1 MRIYAA
7 SRGDV
12 VKGALYM
19 IGFVAVMDV
28 AMVLILTHLAH
39 RVVSVTAQWPIGV
52 LVLGVIL
59 FTLRA
64 YNQAAS
70 SWIQVTPKQLSWAS
84 GPNATKQGLTPG
96 GSVKL
101 AELSAVA
108 VQLDEV
114 KINSGR
120 KKLTVSVHRLHAEV
134 AGKPAI
140 VLPLGALES
149 YEKATPEAI
158 EQGRLPL
165 LRAVVQINTYA
176 KGLTVDTSVMGDV
189 VLPTVDA
196 KDAEAA
202 ADADAAAAEAEV
214 EAESSSTET
223 VVEASSAEIAADE
236 VSSAELESV
245 EADQA
250 AESESEAVELA
261 AAEAEVEA
269 AEQEA
274 AEAEQI
280 EAAEAEVE
288 AVELEAAEIPAAESA
303 AAEAEVEAEAETKSE
318 TETETEAGPEA
329 AELVVTEVEPEAE
342 VETKSEL
349 EAEAGPEVVELVV
362 TEVEPE
368 AEVETKS
375 ELEAE
380 AEPEAVEL
388 VVTEVE
394 TKSEH
399 EAETEA
405 EPEVI
410 ELVVTEVE
418 TEVEV
423 ETKADPEPAI
433 PSQPTPAAAAE
444 TTAAE
449 TGVSG

>member
-1 MRIYAA
+1 MSQTTVRPEDDERGDWKVRIYAA

-84 GPNATKQGLTPG
+84 GPKATKQGLTPG

-101 AELSAVA
+101 TELAAVA

-114 KINSGR
+114 KVDSGR
-120 KKLTVSVHRLHAEV
+120 KQATVKVHRLHAEI

-149 YEKATPEAI
+149 YEKATPEMI
-158 EQGRLPL
+158 EQGRQPL

-176 KGLTVDTSVMGDV
+176 RGLTVDTSVLGDV
-189 VLPTVDA
+189 VLPTVDV

-202 ADADAAAAEAEV
+202 AEASEAEAETGTETAVEAPSTEIAAAEV
-214 EAESSSTET
+214 P
-223 VVEASSAEIAADE
+223 
-236 VSSAELESV
+236 SAELESA

-250 AESESEAVELA
+250 AEAESEAVELA
-261 AAEAEVEA
+261 AAEAEIEA

-274 AEAEQI
+274 AES
-280 EAAEAEVE
+280 EAE
-288 AVELEAAEIPAAESA
+288 AVELEAAETPDAESA
-303 AAEAEVEAEAETKSE
+303 AAEAEAEPEVEAEPETR
-318 TETETEAGPEA
+318 A
-329 AELVVTEVEPEAE
+329 EPEAE
-342 VETKSEL
+342 T
-349 EAEAGPEVVELVV
+349 EAEPEVVELVV
-362 TEVEPE
+362 TEVETE
-368 AEVETKS
+368 AETKA
-375 ELEAE
+375 EAE
-380 AEPEAVEL
+380 AD
-388 VVTEVE
+388 
-394 TKSEH
+394 TK
-399 EAETEA
+399 
-405 EPEVI
+405 
-410 ELVVTEVE
+410 
-418 TEVEV
+418 
-423 ETKADPEPAI
+423 PEPAI
-433 PSQPTPAAAAE
+433 PAQPTPAAAEGTA
-444 TTAAE
+444 AAE